1 MNRQARTDGRSAYGD
16 PASPEAE
23 DFEMVSAQST
33 LAGAEYVMVDH
44 PDGTSYVEA
53 NDAAKETN
61 KATAS
66 LAEENDFE
74 IVKSYATMYDA
85 IDASY
90 YVKVNV
96 AGDKECAEPLSKD
109 FEEFEM
115 VGPQSDEATE
125 RDATITGIETNG
137 NSQAEENEEFQQEEE
152 LAFESEQND
161 CEQAISFI
169 HAL

>member
-1 MNRQARTDGRSAYGD
+1 MNRQARTDGRSAYGY
-16 PASPEAE
+16 PVSPEAE
-23 DFEMVSAQST
+23 NFEMVGAQST

-53 NDAAKETN
+53 NDAAKETS

-74 IVKSYATMYDA
+74 IVEPYATTCDP
-85 IDASY
+85 IDAS

-109 FEEFEM
+109 VEEFEM
-115 VGPQSDEATE
+115 VGPQSVEATE
-125 RDATITGIETNG
+125 RDATIAGIETNG

-161 CEQAISFI
+161 CEHAMSFI